1 MSLDMPLIAMS
12 MAIIFIAY
20 FIRGITGFGSG
31 LIAVPLLA
39 HTLPLT
45 FVVPFVMV
53 LDLTAAL
60 ILGGYDK
67 KHIRWDEVKPIIPA
81 TLIGVMLG
89 VTLLTNLPREPLLTA
104 LGIFVIVF
112 GLRSLLNIHGDRPVA
127 RGWAYPAGFS
137 GGLIGA
143 LFNTGGPPYVIYY
156 SHRIKDKT
164 EFRATLSGIFLLD
177 STFRMLMFLV
187 AGLLF
192 QENLLIALLLALP
205 VMGIGLFAGNRVHIG
220 ISPPHLLMLI
230 GALLIGS
237 GASLLWKAWL

>member
-1 MSLDMPLIAMS
+1 MDFPLIAIS
-12 MAIIFIAY
+12 LAIIFTAY

-39 HTLPLT
+39 HFLPLT
-45 FVVPFVMV
+45 FVVPFIML

-67 KHIRWDEVKPIIPA
+67 KHICWDEIKPIIPA
-81 TLIGVMLG
+81 TLLGVILG

-104 LGIFVIVF
+104 LGIFVMVF
-112 GLRSLLNIHGDRPVA
+112 GLRNLLNIHGDKPIA
-127 RGWAYPAGFS
+127 RTWAYPAGFS

-143 LFNTGGPPYVIYY
+143 LFNTGGPPYVIYF
-156 SHRIKDKT
+156 SHRIRNKT

-177 STFRMLMFLV
+177 STFRMLMFLI

-192 QENLLIALLLALP
+192 QENLLIALLIALP
-205 VMGIGLFAGNRVHIG
+205 VMGIGLFAGNKVHLG
-220 ISPPHLLMLI
+220 ISPTHLMMLI
-230 GALLIGS
+230 GLLLIGS
-237 GASLLWKAWL
+237 GGSLLWKAWG

>member
-1 MSLDMPLIAMS
+1 MDISLIAIS
-12 MAIIFIAY
+12 LAIIFTAY

-39 HTLPLT
+39 HFQPLT

-53 LDLTAAL
+53 LDMTAAL
-60 ILGGYDK
+60 VLGGYDK

-81 TLIGVMLG
+81 TLVGVILG

-104 LGIFVIVF
+104 LGIFVMVF
-112 GLRSLLNIHGDRPVA
+112 GLRSLLNIHGNKPIA

-177 STFRMLMFLV
+177 SLFRMLMFLL
-187 AGLLF
+187 AGLLL
-192 QENLLIALLLALP
+192 QDNLLLALLMALP
-205 VMGIGLFAGNRVHIG
+205 VMGLGLFAGHKVHIG
-220 ISPPHLLMLI
+220 ISPQHLLMLI
-230 GALLIGS
+230 GALLLGS
-237 GASLLWKAWL
+237 GGSLLWKAWS